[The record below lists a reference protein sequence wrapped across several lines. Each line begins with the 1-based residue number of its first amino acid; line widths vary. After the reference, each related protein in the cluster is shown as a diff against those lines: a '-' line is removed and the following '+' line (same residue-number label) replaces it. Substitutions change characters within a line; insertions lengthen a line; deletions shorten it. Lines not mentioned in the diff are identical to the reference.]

1 VANGSADEPFPVTS
15 LPDSLFAY
23 QTRRPLPDCGTADV
37 VVVAAAVV
45 DVEVLE
51 VDVEGTVVVVVV
63 VVDVEL
69 VLVVGTYPA
78 ITWKFRG
85 E

>member
-1 VANGSADEPFPVTS
+1 VLSAYHTKRPV
-15 LPDSLFAY
+15 PV
-23 QTRRPLPDCGTADV
+23 CGAIVV
-37 VVVAAAVV
+37 VVVAGTVV
-45 DVEVLE
+45 VVEELEDDV
-51 VDVEGTVVVVVV
+51 DGTVVVVVV